1 MDNEQQ
7 PRAGGGEPRLVV
19 ANPHYRLIGVEDATH
34 RLVDRCCAPM
44 DALPEART
52 IRALH
57 AADLS

>member
-7 PRAGGGEPRLVV
+7 PRAGGEPRLVV
-19 ANPHYRLIGVEDATH
+19 ANPHYRLIGVEDAIH
-34 RLVDRCCAPM
+34 RLVDRCCALI

-52 IRALH
+52 IRAFH